1 MPEMTSALVLG
12 MGFGFTTCSFACLP
26 TLAPYLL
33 SFGRGFRHGARSSA
47 VFAAGKTAAYAVLGA
62 AAALAGQGL
71 VPADGGAG
79 RRLHGFVLVLTGIAL
94 PFIARDRCDSRE
106 RTAAGLSLFAAGF
119 SSSLVPCVPLAALIA
134 AAAGAGSL
142 LKGAGLGLAFGLGIT
157 LSPLLIGGGALA
169 LVGKTVR
176 EEAHRYVPLIRWGAA
191 GVLVLMGTRILL

>member
-47 VFAAGKTAAYAVLGA
+47 LFAAGKTTAYAVLGA
-62 AAALAGQGL
+62 AAAAAGKGIFSASRW
-71 VPADGGAG
+71 V
-79 RRLHGFVLVLTGIAL
+79 HGSVLVLTGLAL

-119 SSSLVPCVPLAALIA
+119 SSSLTPCAPLAALIA

-142 LKGAGLGLAFGLGIT
+142 LKGAGLGLTFGLGIT
-157 LSPLLIGGGALA
+157 LSPLLIAGGALA

-176 EEAHRYVPLIRWGAA
+176 EEAHRYVPLIRWVAA
-191 GVLVLMGTRILL
+191 GVLVLMGIRILWQE